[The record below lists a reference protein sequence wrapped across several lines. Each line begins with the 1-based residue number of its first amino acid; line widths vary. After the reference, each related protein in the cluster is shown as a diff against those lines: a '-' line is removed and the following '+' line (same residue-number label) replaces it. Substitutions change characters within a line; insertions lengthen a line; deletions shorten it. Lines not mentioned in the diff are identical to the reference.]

1 MWNPRLKEQPKPFE
15 LQFIFKSDFYIF
27 LHASLV
33 FKVDFH
39 ASNAGISARFV
50 GGVTSMTSS
59 ATQCYNRD
67 CLQIWQIHSNR
78 KTISDF
84 WISGCLGE
92 FSCSKS
98 GPKVENIC
106 FYFVYLSSRLYGARV
121 KKLSWFRHPEPSI
134 EPMEVENNIKIIL
147 RILRETQL
155 FQLPQARWR
164 ALGGGITSNFL
175 HRLRIA

>member
-1 MWNPRLKEQPKPFE
+1 MWNPRLKEQPKSFE

-98 GPKVENIC
+98 GPKVGNIC
-106 FYFVYLSSRLYGARV
+106 FYFVYLSFRLCGAGV
-121 KKLSWFRHPEPSI
+121 K
-134 EPMEVENNIKIIL
+134 N
-147 RILRETQL
+147 
-155 FQLPQARWR
+155 
-164 ALGGGITSNFL
+164 
-175 HRLRIA
+175 